1 MDVIEVKA
9 SESYKT
15 AHYLPLEPQGL
26 PSLGPGRVTLSF
38 PLSVHA
44 GPLWSLLR
52 LLKRGLCLE
61 NPLSTEP
68 RA

>member
-44 GPLWSLLR
+44 GPYGPGLGC
-52 LLKRGLCLE
+52 LKE
-61 NPLSTEP
+61 VSVWKTP
-68 RA
+68 